1 MDELVK
7 YKILK
12 VDPETGEEFTG
23 LDEIAFTS
31 DPAIITKG
39 LAFSAVK
46 RMYFSDKPK
55 MRIVAPAM
63 IPMDIYRNQDGE
75 EFEVTFTA
83 EQIEEI
89 HKELMMKTREGNL
102 FNFEHDKSDKVP
114 AYILEAWIVDNPKED
129 KSWSTYGIEV
139 PKGTL
144 MLTTQITD
152 EKYYNELVANDQI
165 GYSIGGSFGLKLS
178 KHQSYSDVVVFNS
191 DGRLLLLKRTDND
204 TFEPSKYGFVGGKI
218 ENGESPDLAA
228 KREMFEESGIET
240 DISFLTK
247 FKNQDGSITHYFT
260 CVYDGEVKLS
270 KEHHSFNFFE
280 LSEIEKLDVILGQ
293 NERFKEIATN
303 AKKTL
308 KLSKHTN
315 TNTMSLP
322 EGTQLTEGK
331 QYIFSNGV
339 LTEVTVEL
347 SETTEVVEEEVK
359 EEETEMASDTTETTE
374 EVVEETETGMAEETP
389 TEAPAL
395 TEEKVASMIDE
406 KMAEVVNMLAELKA
420 ALEGKEM
427 EVEEEE
433 ESAPVQ
439 LSAIERLTKFS
450 KSFKK

>member
-12 VDPETGEEFTG
+12 KDLETGEEFTG

-46 RMYFSDKPK
+46 RMHFSDKPK

-102 FNFEHDKSDKVP
+102 FNFEHDKGQKVP

-129 KSWSTYGIEV
+129 KAWSTYGIEV

-165 GYSIGGSFGLKLS
+165 GYSIGGSFG
-178 KHQSYSDVVVFNS
+178 
-191 DGRLLLLKRTDND
+191 
-204 TFEPSKYGFVGGKI
+204 
-218 ENGESPDLAA
+218 
-228 KREMFEESGIET
+228 
-240 DISFLTK
+240 
-247 FKNQDGSITHYFT
+247 
-260 CVYDGEVKLS
+260 
-270 KEHHSFNFFE
+270 
-280 LSEIEKLDVILGQ
+280 
-293 NERFKEIATN
+293 
-303 AKKTL
+303 L

-374 EVVEETETGMAEETP
+374 EVVEEKETEMAEETP
-389 TEAPAL
+389 TEEAPAL

-433 ESAPVQ
+433 EAAPVQ
-439 LSAIERLTKFS
+439 LSATERLAKFS
-450 KSFKK
+450 QAFKK

>member
-12 VDPETGEEFTG
+12 KDLETGEEFTG

-46 RMYFSDKPK
+46 RMHFSDKPK

-89 HKELMMKTREGNL
+89 HKELMMKTRDGNL

-129 KSWSTYGIEV
+129 KAWSTYGIEV

-152 EKYYNELVANDQI
+152 EKFYNQLVANDQI

-178 KHQSYSDVVVFNS
+178 KH
-191 DGRLLLLKRTDND
+191 
-204 TFEPSKYGFVGGKI
+204 
-218 ENGESPDLAA
+218 
-228 KREMFEESGIET
+228 
-240 DISFLTK
+240 
-247 FKNQDGSITHYFT
+247 
-260 CVYDGEVKLS
+260 
-270 KEHHSFNFFE
+270 
-280 LSEIEKLDVILGQ
+280 
-293 NERFKEIATN
+293 
-303 AKKTL
+303 
-308 KLSKHTN
+308 TN
-315 TNTMSLP
+315 TNNMSLP

-347 SETTEVVEEEVK
+347 SEATEEVKEEVK
-359 EEETEMASDTTETTE
+359 EEEKDQWTFT
-374 EVVEETETGMAEETP
+374 
-389 TEAPAL
+389 
-395 TEEKVASMIDE
+395 I
-406 KMAEVVNMLAELKA
+406 
-420 ALEGKEM
+420 
-427 EVEEEE
+427 
-433 ESAPVQ
+433 
-439 LSAIERLTKFS
+439 
-450 KSFKK
+450 

>member
-12 VDPETGEEFTG
+12 KDLETGEEFTG

-46 RMYFSDKPK
+46 RMHFSDKPK

-102 FNFEHDKSDKVP
+102 FNFEHNKSDKVP

-129 KSWSTYGIEV
+129 KAWSTYGIDV

-152 EKYYNELVANDQI
+152 EKFYNELVANDQI
-165 GYSIGGSFGLKLS
+165 GYSIGGSFG
-178 KHQSYSDVVVFNS
+178 
-191 DGRLLLLKRTDND
+191 
-204 TFEPSKYGFVGGKI
+204 
-218 ENGESPDLAA
+218 
-228 KREMFEESGIET
+228 
-240 DISFLTK
+240 
-247 FKNQDGSITHYFT
+247 
-260 CVYDGEVKLS
+260 
-270 KEHHSFNFFE
+270 
-280 LSEIEKLDVILGQ
+280 
-293 NERFKEIATN
+293 
-303 AKKTL
+303 L

-339 LTEVTVEL
+339 LTEVEVNL
-347 SETTEVVEEEVK
+347 SEDKPMDEEK
-359 EEETEMASDTTETTE
+359 PAEEMPQEMAEDKPM
-374 EVVEETETGMAEETP
+374 EETETPADESKEETPQEMAEETP
-389 TEAPAL
+389 TDAPAL

-406 KMAEVVNMLAELKA
+406 KLAEVVAMLAELKA

-427 EVEEEE
+427 EVEVEE

>member
-12 VDPETGEEFTG
+12 KDLETGEEFTG

-46 RMYFSDKPK
+46 RMHFSDKPK

-63 IPMDIYRNQDGE
+63 IPMDIYRNQDGD

-102 FNFEHDKSDKVP
+102 FNFEHDKTDKVP

-129 KSWSTYGIEV
+129 KAWSTYGIEV

-178 KHQSYSDVVVFNS
+178 KH
-191 DGRLLLLKRTDND
+191 
-204 TFEPSKYGFVGGKI
+204 
-218 ENGESPDLAA
+218 
-228 KREMFEESGIET
+228 
-240 DISFLTK
+240 
-247 FKNQDGSITHYFT
+247 
-260 CVYDGEVKLS
+260 
-270 KEHHSFNFFE
+270 
-280 LSEIEKLDVILGQ
+280 
-293 NERFKEIATN
+293 
-303 AKKTL
+303 
-308 KLSKHTN
+308 TN
-315 TNTMSLP
+315 TNNMSLP

-339 LTEVTVEL
+339 LTEVEVTL
-347 SETTEVVEEEVK
+347 SEDKPKDEEVT
-359 EEETEMASDTTETTE
+359 EEPQEMASEETAATEEETTE
-374 EVVEETETGMAEETP
+374 EAPQEMAEETP
-389 TEAPAL
+389 TEEAPAL

>member
-12 VDPETGEEFTG
+12 KDLETGEEFTG

-46 RMYFSDKPK
+46 RMHFSDKPK

-89 HKELMMKTREGNL
+89 HKELMMKTRDGNL

-129 KSWSTYGIEV
+129 KAWSTYGIEV

-152 EKYYNELVANDQI
+152 EKFYNELVANDQI

-178 KHQSYSDVVVFNS
+178 KH
-191 DGRLLLLKRTDND
+191 
-204 TFEPSKYGFVGGKI
+204 
-218 ENGESPDLAA
+218 
-228 KREMFEESGIET
+228 
-240 DISFLTK
+240 
-247 FKNQDGSITHYFT
+247 
-260 CVYDGEVKLS
+260 
-270 KEHHSFNFFE
+270 
-280 LSEIEKLDVILGQ
+280 
-293 NERFKEIATN
+293 
-303 AKKTL
+303 
-308 KLSKHTN
+308 TN
-315 TNTMSLP
+315 TNNMSLP

-347 SETTEVVEEEVK
+347 SEATEEVKEEVK

-374 EVVEETETGMAEETP
+374 EVVEETP
-389 TEAPAL
+389 TEEAPAL

-406 KMAEVVNMLAELKA
+406 KMAEVINMLAELKA

-433 ESAPVQ
+433 EAAPVQ
-439 LSAIERLTKFS
+439 LSATQRLAKFS
-450 KSFKK
+450 QAFKK